1 MIRYEC
7 NNIEQYSE
15 HIKDMDIKFTQLK
28 KCIFHTKFWQLNL
41 ENIQIQYTNWT
52 ISYKAEGALSEE
64 FYSFVIMISKDKQI
78 FNGCEI
84 DDDSIIVIEPKKSME
99 RVGIDSFNSI
109 MIHVPK
115 ALVENTFES
124 LQMGV
129 YKVNSKQLLY
139 KLKSIVCQLFHSNT
153 SNPIS
158 KKYFSNLIWESIE
171 AIITNTQIKDEN
183 SYYSKEYKKVSD
195 FIEKNYKNDLSM
207 AEIANH
213 FKVTDRTLR
222 NIFMEQ
228 VGISPK
234 QFQKAIQINKFKDE
248 LLNNP
253 KLNITDIM
261 IRSGMKDHS
270 LISKDFKSYFQVTPT
285 QYKKRSISIQD
296 DS

>member
-1 MIRYEC
+1 MIKYEC
-7 NNIEQYSE
+7 NIIEQYSE
-15 HIKDMDIKFTQLK
+15 YIKDIDIKFTQLK
-28 KCIFHTKFWQLNL
+28 KGIFHIDLWQLNL
-41 ENIQIQYTNWT
+41 GNIQVKYNNSTVSHKIR
-52 ISYKAEGALSEE
+52 GATSEN
-64 FYSFVIMISKDKQI
+64 FYCFLLYVSKNKHTYNGCEMQDNSFVIS
-78 FNGCEI
+78 
-84 DDDSIIVIEPKKSME
+84 EPKKESEKIGMGSSSCFFIQIPRE
-99 RVGIDSFNSI
+99 WV
-109 MIHVPK
+109 K
-115 ALVENTFES
+115 NTFGYLET
-124 LQMGV
+124 GV
-129 YKVNSKQLLY
+129 YNVNNKQLLTR
-139 KLKSIVCQLFHSNT
+139 LKCILCRLFHSNT

-253 KLNITDIM
+253 KSNITDNLIQN
-261 IRSGMKDHS
+261 GLKNHS
-270 LISKDFKSYFQVTPT
+270 LISKDFKSYFQLTPT
-285 QYKKRSISIQD
+285 QYKKRRIFL
-296 DS
+296 